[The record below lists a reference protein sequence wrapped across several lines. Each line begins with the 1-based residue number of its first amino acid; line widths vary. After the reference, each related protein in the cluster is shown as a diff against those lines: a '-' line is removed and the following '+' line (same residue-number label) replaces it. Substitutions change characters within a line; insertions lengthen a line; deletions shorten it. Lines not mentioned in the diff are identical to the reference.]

1 MDVYNKVQAAHAIS
15 TEEEDICCSK
25 LRHGRQEYNGV
36 EIYFKQNKLIII
48 TNKFSMMRFFTPW

>member
-1 MDVYNKVQAAHAIS
+1 MFSVYNKVQAAHAVNTKHGIS
-15 TEEEDICCSK
+15 TEEEDVCCSK

-48 TNKFSMMRFFTPW
+48 TN